1 MLIVQ
6 MILRS
11 VQTTN
16 SISNSVIERGAF
28 LSFLSTQDGVTPLH
42 IAAENGHT
50 ELLQCL
56 LKAASLFFASQIR
69 LLLPETKSSV

>member
-1 MLIVQ
+1 

-11 VQTTN
+11 VQTNN
-16 SISNSVIERGAF
+16 SIGNSDIERGDF
-28 LSFLSTQDGVTPLH
+28 LSSPSTQDGVTPLH

-56 LKAASLFFASQIR
+56 LKAACLFFAARFAVASWDQI
-69 LLLPETKSSV
+69 

>member
-1 MLIVQ
+1 

-16 SISNSVIERGAF
+16 SIRNSDIERGDF
-28 LSFLSTQDGVTPLH
+28 LTFLSTQDGVTPLH

-56 LKAASLFFASQIR
+56 LKAACLLFAARFAVASWDEI
-69 LLLPETKSSV
+69 